1 MKTVMKDIFSKIMF
15 DILINYMNFVMNY
28 HFYLSE
34 VKVRIEKF
42 KMLVANLHDK
52 TEYAIHR
59 RNQFVEKSSQSE

>member
-1 MKTVMKDIFSKIMF
+1 MKDIFSKIMF

-59 RNQFVEKSSQSE
+59 RN